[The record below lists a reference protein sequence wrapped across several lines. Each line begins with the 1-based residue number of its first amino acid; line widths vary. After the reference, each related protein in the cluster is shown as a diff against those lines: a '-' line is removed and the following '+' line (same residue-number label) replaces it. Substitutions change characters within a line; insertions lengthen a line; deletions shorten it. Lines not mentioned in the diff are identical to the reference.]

1 MGSVGIST
9 ETGMLGAKPLL
20 KGDDGVDVTLTP
32 VLDCS
37 VPLNQQ
43 TGPYYPRL
51 LAPSLLNATSSVT
64 SNTASGEL
72 NAEHAEGTT
81 ARGGARAVLSVSP
94 VEKEH
99 GLLRGSE
106 ESTPRE
112 EEGVVVGRE
121 GAEMS
126 NGRTPHKMDLEP
138 FSRTRESPDIRI
150 PEVITCRDNMLRRE
164 KHELDARRIET
175 AQNKRILEKSPTV
188 PPPLARVPPPSSSS
202 SSSSSCS
209 SISSSSS
216 SSISSSSSSRV
227 PLGAVQHFKKRGS
240 MSPLQRCCDILCMVW
255 PLVLVLSVGV
265 GVGVGA
271 GPGDQGGDDEGVG
284 RGSDSSIALQGGS
297 NNSNQSPRISSSS
310 SRPLKDP
317 AGPVSGPDPP
327 PLCRIR
333 VTDGWWWCDA
343 ALDCELSKLL
353 EKVPRLL
360 CVSLLSLTSLCK
372 NILHLLYLRSVLTH
386 FIHGNYCP
394 ALLLNCCAPALCTV
408 R

>member
-9 ETGMLGAKPLL
+9 ETGMLGRKPLL
-20 KGDDGVDVTLTP
+20 KGDDGVDVSLTP

-43 TGPYYPRL
+43 TGPYSPRL
-51 LAPSLLNATSSVT
+51 LVPSLLDATSSVT
-64 SNTASGEL
+64 SGIASGEL

-81 ARGGARAVLSVSP
+81 ARGAAGAVLSVSP
-94 VEKEH
+94 VEKER
-99 GLLRGSE
+99 GLLRESE
-106 ESTPRE
+106 DSTPRE
-112 EEGVVVGRE
+112 EEGAVVGRE

-126 NGRTPHKMDLEP
+126 EGRAPQKMVLEP

-150 PEVITCRDNMLRRE
+150 SEVITCRDNMLRRE
-164 KHELDARRIET
+164 KHELEARRIET

-188 PPPLARVPPPSSSS
+188 PPPLARVPPPSSSNNSNS

-209 SISSSSS
+209 ST
-216 SSISSSSSSRV
+216 SRV

-255 PLVLVLSVGV
+255 PLVLVLSVGA

-271 GPGDQGGDDEGVG
+271 GPSDQGGDDEGVG
-284 RGSDSSIALQGGS
+284 RGSDSSIALQGS
-297 NNSNQSPRISSSS
+297 SINSNQSPRVSSSSSSSSSS

-317 AGPVSGPDPP
+317 AGPVSGSAPP

-372 NILHLLYLRSVLTH
+372 NILHLLY
-386 FIHGNYCP
+386 
-394 ALLLNCCAPALCTV
+394 
-408 R
+408 